1 MKVILIILGVYLLIG
16 FILVEVLMNK
26 EVDGPNIL
34 EITVGDDGD
43 TTFHWILAYLVL
55 IVVTPV
61 AWVNVWREK
70 L

>member
-34 EITVGDDGD
+34 EITVGDDDD